1 MARSRRLLAACAA
14 PMGLMCAIGAVSAF
28 SAFAAPPAGT
38 LKVSFPHPETY
49 TDAAYRSAYGSDR
62 ERAQVMNDIR
72 RHFDELAA
80 RYLPQG
86 YALSIAVLDVDLA
99 GHFEPWRVRGDDVR
113 IVRDVTWPR
122 MTLRYELRGS
132 DGAVIGSGEQRI
144 SDQNFNMGVN
154 VYSQSDRLRYEKA
167 MMDRWFDET
176 VRRRIAARE
185 DGQG

>member
-14 PMGLMCAIGAVSAF
+14 PMGLMCAIGAI

-38 LKVSFPHPETY
+38 LTVSFPHPETY

-86 YALSIAVLDVDLA
+86 YALSIEVLDVDLA
-99 GHFEPWRVRGDDVR
+99 GHFEPWRVRAYDVR

-132 DGAVIGSGEQRI
+132 DGAVLASGEQRI

-154 VYSQSDRLRYEKA
+154 IYSQSDRLRYEKA

-176 VRRRIAARE
+176 VRRRIAARQT
-185 DGQG
+185 GQG